1 MLRAASDLSPEAVGP
16 EGPPLALAVIG
27 HVNHGK
33 TALVRALT
41 GIETDRLK
49 EEIERGLSITLGF
62 AWRDNPTGG
71 VDVIDAPGHEDFL
84 RAMVIGTTGA
94 RAVLLV
100 VSATEGFGRQTRE
113 HLQIAEMLGIRAGVV
128 AITKADLLSGA
139 DDEAATLERIRDSL
153 RGSFLQDE
161 PALLCSAVNG
171 RGLDD
176 LHDAIEALATRAPA
190 PRRLAGAFLPIDRA
204 FTIAGTG
211 TVVTGTLQGGAL
223 RADDAAVLQPSGRA
237 VSLRQIQV
245 HGEGRDRVAP
255 GGRVAIALRGVATD
269 EVHAGEVLCAPG
281 AFSPT
286 LQVDVEVTVAAG
298 GRALKHRDEVRV
310 LWGARQDMARVR
322 LLGAAAISPGQRG
335 LAQLTFAAPVIAFA
349 GQPAVLRR
357 PSPAETMGGAVVLD
371 PQAPSSRGRSAERAV
386 LLRAAADGDLAAI
399 AEALARRERGLV
411 SLAEVSRLARRVMPD
426 VRERLSAAFEDLD
439 GARLVVRSE
448 TEAARQAY
456 LDRLAEAH
464 GRAPTRFRVAVG
476 AIRSALSAQAHPD
489 LIAHVE
495 RGLAADGAIR
505 LDAGQVA
512 LPGHDPLASLSAAA
526 MERYDRL
533 EAALRAGGLTPPDVA
548 SLTSG
553 SEAESDL
560 IALLVDSGRVLSLR
574 NHALRQT
581 LVFHRD
587 ALEAAATA
595 LRAAFPPPREFTTGE
610 ARAALETS
618 RKFIVPVL
626 EYLDTQG
633 ATLRTGDL
641 RRVI

>member
-1 MLRAASDLSPEAVGP
+1 MLRAAAVPRPEAVGP

-62 AWRDNPTGG
+62 AWRDNSSGG
-71 VDVIDAPGHEDFL
+71 VDIIDAPGHEDFL

-113 HLQIAEMLGIRAGVV
+113 HLQIAGLLGIRAGVV
-128 AITKADLLSGA
+128 AITKSDLLSET
-139 DDEAATLERIRDSL
+139 DQATVVARIRDGL

-161 PALLCSAVNG
+161 PALLCSAVTG
-171 RGLDD
+171 QGLDD
-176 LHDAIEALATRAPA
+176 LHAAIEALATRAPA

-223 RADDAAVLQPSGRA
+223 HAEDAAVLQPSGRA

-245 HGEGRDRVAP
+245 HSEGRDRVAP
-255 GGRVAIALRGVATD
+255 GGRVAIALRGVAAD

-281 AFSPT
+281 AFSPA

-322 LLGAAAISPGQRG
+322 LLGETAIAPGERG
-335 LAQLTFAAPVIAFA
+335 LAQLRFAAPVVAFA
-349 GQPAVLRR
+349 EQRAILRR
-357 PSPAETMGGAVVLD
+357 PSPAQTLGGMIVLD
-371 PQAPSSRGRSAERAV
+371 PEAPLSRGRTAERAA
-386 LLRAAADGDLAAI
+386 LLRAVADGDLATI
-399 AEALARRERGLV
+399 AEGLARRDRGLV
-411 SLAEVSRLARRVMPD
+411 SLAEVSRLARQGLED
-426 VRERLSAAFEDLD
+426 VRERLSKSFEDLD
-439 GARLVVRSE
+439 AARLVLRSE
-448 TEAARQAY
+448 TAATRQAY

-464 GRAPTRFRVAVG
+464 RRAPTRFRVAVG

-489 LIAHVE
+489 LTAHVE

-512 LPGHDPLASLSAAA
+512 LPDHDPLASLPAAA
-526 MERYDRL
+526 IQRFDSL

-548 SLTSG
+548 TLTAG
-553 SEAESDL
+553 SEADADL
-560 IALLVDSGRVLSLR
+560 IALLVDSGRALSLR

-587 ALEAAATA
+587 ALEAAAAA
-595 LRAAFPPPREFTTGE
+595 LRTAFPPPLEFTTGE

-626 EYLDTQG
+626 EYLDTLG
-633 ATLRTGDL
+633 ATLRTGDV
-641 RRVI
+641 RQVV